1 MLYGKEIVYHTKV
14 YKGVNLQLL
23 IVGVVVMLLL
33 RKSSKDESKVEE
45 DSVYFSDPKVQK
57 SFEKFC
63 EAAKNAP
70 LEDQM
75 RLIKKVIRD

>member
-1 MLYGKEIVYHTKV
+1 MGFFKKADSKE
-14 YKGVNLQLL
+14 
-23 IVGVVVMLLL
+23 
-33 RKSSKDESKVEE
+33 SKLDESAI
-45 DSVYFSDPKVQK
+45 YFSDPKVQK

>member
-1 MLYGKEIVYHTKV
+1 MFS
-14 YKGVNLQLL
+14 L
-23 IVGVVVMLLL
+23 I
-33 RKSSKDESKVEE
+33 KSSKKESNLQETVI
-45 DSVYFSDPKVQK
+45 YFSDPKVQK
-57 SFEKFC
+57 SFENFR